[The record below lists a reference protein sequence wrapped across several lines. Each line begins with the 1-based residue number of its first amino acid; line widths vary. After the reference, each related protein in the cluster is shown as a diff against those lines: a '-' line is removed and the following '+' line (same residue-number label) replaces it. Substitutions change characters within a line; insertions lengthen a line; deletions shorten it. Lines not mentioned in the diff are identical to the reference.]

1 MGRNRKRKG
10 DPIHGW
16 LNLAKPAD
24 ITSTQCVSILK
35 RIYNAQKAGHGGTL
49 DPLAD
54 GVLPIAF
61 GEATK
66 TSQWAMDGDKEYVFT
81 ITWGVS
87 TDSQDA
93 EGKHISTS
101 DIRPSRSAIEDWL
114 NDYIGEIEQVPP
126 KFSAIKVDGRRA
138 YDLARDGEEFELK
151 SRIVRVHAAALQD
164 MPDADTTTLHVTCGK
179 GFYVRAVAR
188 DLACDLGCDGHITR
202 LTRTRVG
209 AMRLEDAVPLANLQS
224 MQETSDLLQI
234 LQPLQSVLDA
244 LPQLDIT
251 SADATQIKQ
260 GRAIVLLPH
269 VVERWR
275 KERGDDRLALAVAG
289 EKAIALGDV
298 RAGRFQP
305 SKVFQL

>member
-10 DPIHGW
+10 DPVHGW

-24 ITSTQCVSILK
+24 ITSTQCVGILK
-35 RIYNAQKAGHGGTL
+35 RCFNAQKAGHGGTL

-93 EGKHISTS
+93 EGAQISAS
-101 DIRPSRSAIEDWL
+101 DARPSRRAIEDWL
-114 NDYIGEIEQVPP
+114 TDYVGEVEQVPP
-126 KFSAIKVDGRRA
+126 KFSAIKVNGKRA
-138 YDLARDGEEFELK
+138 YDLARGGEAFELK
-151 SRIVRVHAAALQD
+151 PRIVQVHSAKLQD
-164 MPDADTTTLHVTCGK
+164 IPNSESATLHVTCGK

-188 DLACDLGCDGHITR
+188 DLAFDLGCDGHITR

-209 AMRLEDAVPLANLQS
+209 NMRLEDAVPLDVLRGTEDKSELFGNLQPI
-224 MQETSDLLQI
+224 EF
-234 LQPLQSVLDA
+234 VLDA
-244 LPQLDIT
+244 VPQL
-251 SADATQIKQ
+251 SLSNNDAAQIRQ
-260 GRAIVLLPH
+260 GQAVVLLPH
-269 VVERWR
+269 LVERWR
-275 KERGDDRLALAVAG
+275 AEAGADRMAVAMNSDQ
-289 EKAIALGDV
+289 AIALGEV

-305 SKVFQL
+305 SKVFQI